1 MIHCVFIRFE
11 DLFKSP
17 PKVVKGSSIF
27 SINDF
32 KAVAAEKATI
42 RQGQKAASISQGQKE
57 AKRPGEKDAVT
68 ERLFMEIPFLSD
80 LMKGKKMKL

>member
-17 PKVVKGSSIF
+17 PKVVKGSSIL

-32 KAVAAEKATI
+32 KAVAAEKASSK
-42 RQGQKAASISQGQKE
+42 GAAPC
-57 AKRPGEKDAVT
+57 AKPC
-68 ERLFMEIPFLSD
+68 
-80 LMKGKKMKL
+80 